1 MKPKAVLAYCRE
13 KGIRSFDLRYTDLE
27 GGWRQVT
34 LPIANLSEASFEE
47 GLGHEVVVDPQMPYH
62 PYAILVP
69 QSHAHYL
76 DPFTQQPALVL
87 IATIQDIL
95 QREESPFDSRFV
107 AAQSLRYLQSTGI
120 ADDVRIRTSLP
131 FTLRTVKVLEE
142 TRASRGTDSQ
152 YLIRSRIADF
162 AAEAGVAVDRH
173 FLNAKNLSEFA
184 IQPKSV
190 LEACDDCAML
200 RYLIEQTGAQSG
212 STLDIASHWAATQWS
227 FVRAGE
233 PVFSSGA
240 YQGLSD
246 LGRHALGGILQH
258 AATLTCIF
266 WLSES
271 DRSQSPSTVPFSQ
284 DCEPHSPAAFC
295 KPAHDATS
303 PRESVLELHAV
314 PASGNHYLA
323 CAAIIMAMIDGI
335 HNKTPLPTRD
345 QIDSASVIPVVQ
357 GHWDR
362 MKACQ
367 TLEMDA
373 DFLTQGDVFSEEL
386 VEWIRLRIQSLS

>member
-1 MKPKAVLAYCRE
+1 MKPKGVLAYCRE

-47 GLGHEVVVDPQMPYH
+47 GLGHEVVVDPRESYH
-62 PYAILVP
+62 PYAILVA
-69 QSHAHYL
+69 QSQAHYL

-87 IATIQDIL
+87 IAAIQDIL
-95 QREESPFDSRFV
+95 QGEDSPFDSRFI

-131 FTLRTVKVLEE
+131 FSISAMKVLDNP
-142 TRASRGTDSQ
+142 RPSRGTDDQ
-152 YLIRSRIADF
+152 YLIRSRIADY

-190 LEACDDCAML
+190 VEACDDCSML
-200 RYLIEQTGAQSG
+200 RYVIAQTGAQSG
-212 STLDIASHWAATQWS
+212 ESLDIAFHWAATQWS
-227 FVRAGE
+227 FVRGGE

-258 AATLTCIF
+258 AASLTCIY
-266 WLSES
+266 WLSEF
-271 DRSQSPSTVPFSQ
+271 DRSPSPSMPSFSREF
-284 DCEPHSPAAFC
+284 DLNTPDAFC

-323 CAAIIMAMIDGI
+323 CAATIMAMIDGI
-335 HNKTPLPTRD
+335 HNKTPLPARE
-345 QIDSASVIPVVQ
+345 QAESSSVIPVVQ

-362 MKACQ
+362 TTAMES
-367 TLEMDA
+367 LESDS

-386 VEWIRLRIQSLS
+386 VEWIGHRMQSFS